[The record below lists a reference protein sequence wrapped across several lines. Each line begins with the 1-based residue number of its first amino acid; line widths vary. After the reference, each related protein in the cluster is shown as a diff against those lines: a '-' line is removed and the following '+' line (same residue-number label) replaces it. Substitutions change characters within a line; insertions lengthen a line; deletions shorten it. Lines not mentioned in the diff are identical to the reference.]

1 MAGRRNCCVARETL
15 WGFACVWHVCG
26 SAVAVQLPRISERPT
41 RHSAQ
46 QIKTSPCGAQLK
58 EDIESEEDA
67 REFCGFQL
75 ERIIVIIIVLVCVT
89 VCVCEGDIVVADL
102 LSPLKGQFKW
112 QTRHLI
118 NSRADCAA
126 ATQAN
131 GTLCA
136 SPPLSRVCVCVGHP
150 GCPWHAIRAVQHTKN
165 SQ

>member
-1 MAGRRNCCVARETL
+1 MCQCV
-15 WGFACVWHVCG
+15 
-26 SAVAVQLPRISERPT
+26 S
-41 RHSAQ
+41 
-46 QIKTSPCGAQLK
+46 
-58 EDIESEEDA
+58 
-67 REFCGFQL
+67 
-75 ERIIVIIIVLVCVT
+75 VCVDP
-89 VCVCEGDIVVADL
+89 EGDIVVADL
-102 LSPLKGQFKW
+102 LSPLKGQSKW

-136 SPPLSRVCVCVGHP
+136 SLPLSFPPRECVCVCVGHP